1 MEATPPFARAP
12 RWRTSRLVP
21 TLLILLTCVGC
32 DQATKALARRT
43 LAPLPPISLWRDLV
57 RFEYAENS
65 GAFLSLGAN
74 WPEAARFTFL
84 IAFSGL
90 ALILMLAFAL
100 RAHGVDRWQWLA
112 VTLFI
117 GGGMGNLIDR
127 ITRAGAVVDFVSIG
141 VGPLRTGTF
150 NVADVAIT
158 GGALLFV
165 IASFHRE
172 RTVA

>member
-1 MEATPPFARAP
+1 MEAAPPSARAP
-12 RWRTSRLVP
+12 RWRASRLVP

-32 DQATKALARRT
+32 DQATKALARRA

-57 RFEYAENS
+57 RLEYAENS

-74 WPEAARFTFL
+74 WPEAVRFTFL
-84 IAFSGL
+84 IVFSGA

-112 VTLFI
+112 VALFI
-117 GGGMGNLIDR
+117 GGGLGNLIDR

-165 IASFHRE
+165 IVSLRRE
-172 RTVA
+172 RTRV

>member
-1 MEATPPFARAP
+1 M
-12 RWRTSRLVP
+12 
-21 TLLILLTCVGC
+21 LILLTCVDC
-32 DQATKALARRT
+32 DQATKALARRI
-43 LAPLPPISLWRDLV
+43 LAPLLPISLWRDLV

-74 WPEAARFTFL
+74 WPEAARFMFL

-90 ALILMLAFAL
+90 ALVLMLVFAL

-112 VTLFI
+112 VALFI

-150 NVADVAIT
+150 NMADVAIT

-165 IASFHRE
+165 IASFRRE
-172 RTVA
+172 RMVA